1 MRLRYGAIKRWEHM
15 DSNAIHI
22 MSLEITGYLTHCAN
36 RLAVAG
42 REFNEHLVRQFQSW
56 DTEAESVMVKP
67 NLPAEHVS
75 FLKAVAFTLGWLEQ
89 SVAVSDVVD
98 ETNRTKL
105 LYLPKLYL
113 QCLLEQKAG
122 VTGSIEARFD
132 ELLQEAQ
139 TGMPLRR
146 PRRLTGVIAGLDT
159 WAKVNLDV
167 ATSPNG
173 SLDLET
179 LQDLALKAGKR
190 ARWTALAPV
199 KMGSLLRGSAPR
211 SLFPPVGSAVS
222 RGIERLLGFSLSES
236 ENDYTIARGLHLR
249 LADLAQASVVDINS
263 GLYRL
268 GGGS

>member
-1 MRLRYGAIKRWEHM
+1 ME
-15 DSNAIHI
+15 SNSIHT
-22 MSLEITGYLTHCAN
+22 MSLEITAYLTQCATS
-36 RLAVAG
+36 LAMAG

-56 DTEAESVMVKP
+56 DIEADSVTVNP
-67 NLPAEHVS
+67 DLPTEHVS
-75 FLKAVAFTLGWLEQ
+75 FLKIVAFTLGWLEQ
-89 SVAVSDVVD
+89 SVALSDVVD

-105 LYLPKLYL
+105 LHLPRLYL
-113 QCLLEQKAG
+113 QCLLEQK
-122 VTGSIEARFD
+122 TGANRSIEARFD

-139 TGMPLRR
+139 RGIPLKR

-159 WAKVNLDV
+159 WAKVDLDV

-179 LQDLALKAGKR
+179 LQDLALKSGKR
-190 ARWTALAPV
+190 AKWTALAPL
-199 KMGSLLRGSAPR
+199 KMLSLLRGSAPR
-211 SLFPPVGSAVS
+211 VLYPPVGSAVS
-222 RGIERLLGFSLSES
+222 RGTERLFGFSLSES

-249 LADLAQASVVDINS
+249 LADLALASVFDINS